1 VELPGRGPGEVVI
14 RFLCRDTGRGM
25 SKEFLPRL
33 FEPFSKEDRKLADS
47 YVGTGLGMPI
57 VKSLIELMGGT
68 VTVESE
74 LGKGTRFVLEIPFKI
89 APDEAVPSAAAP
101 NRDGPDIVSRCRF
114 LVVEDVEVNV
124 EIVTRL
130 LQFQGA
136 KSEVAVDGAKGV
148 EAFSRSA
155 PGYYDCILM
164 DVRMPVMNGYE
175 ATRAIR
181 ALPRPDART
190 IPIVAMSA
198 DAFADDVQKAKDAGM
213 NAHVSKPI
221 NFNLLV
227 RTVADAFSRCSAK

>member
-1 VELPGRGPGEVVI
+1 MELPGRGPGEVVI

-68 VTVESE
+68 ITVESE

-101 NRDGPDIVSRCRF
+101 NRDGPDIVSRFRF

-130 LQFQGA
+130 LQFRA
-136 KSEVAVDGAKGV
+136 RSPKSP
-148 EAFSRSA
+148 STA
-155 PGYYDCILM
+155 P
-164 DVRMPVMNGYE
+164 
-175 ATRAIR
+175 R
-181 ALPRPDART
+181 ALRHFQDQHPVITTASSWTSECR
-190 IPIVAMSA
+190 
-198 DAFADDVQKAKDAGM
+198 
-213 NAHVSKPI
+213 
-221 NFNLLV
+221 
-227 RTVADAFSRCSAK
+227 